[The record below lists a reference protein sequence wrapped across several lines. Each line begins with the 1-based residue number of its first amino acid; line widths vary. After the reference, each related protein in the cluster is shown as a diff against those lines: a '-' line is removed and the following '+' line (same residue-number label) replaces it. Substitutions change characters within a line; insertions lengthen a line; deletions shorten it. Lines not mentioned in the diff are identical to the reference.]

1 MSTKP
6 CPHCGGEI
14 LETAKF
20 CPLCGK
26 QLPSTEETTRLNEE
40 TSFNPVSQ
48 PAEPV
53 TQTPPVAPAPQQ
65 TTTPPK
71 KNNSKI
77 ILLIILGILIAGGVG
92 AGVYFLL
99 VDKPS
104 SSFFDD
110 DDDFYDDDDDDD
122 DDDRDDR
129 YYNDTNVDTGYYIGN
144 VEIVDSAMA
153 EATAVAATEVADD
166 YFLDAYLLTDN
177 DVRHLSKKE
186 LRLLRNEIYAR
197 HGYIFKSQDLRDYFN
212 RKPWYY
218 GYISNQNDVPLNQTE
233 RKNVAMIQKY
243 E

>member
-26 QLPSTEETTRLNEE
+26 RLPSTEETTRLNEE

-144 VEIVDSAMA
+144 VEIEMLHHSDEESRSAALKPIVTDLTLLEGLQKA
-153 EATAVAATEVADD
+153 ERVV
-166 YFLDAYLLTDN
+166 YF
-177 DVRHLSKKE
+177 
-186 LRLLRNEIYAR
+186 
-197 HGYIFKSQDLRDYFN
+197 F
-212 RKPWYY
+212 
-218 GYISNQNDVPLNQTE
+218 
-233 RKNVAMIQKY
+233 
-243 E
+243 